1 MKTASCG
8 IFTEKSTFFPSNINV
23 IEFIV
28 LFVPLSILSSR
39 NFCLMVIF
47 SAQKKSRKFREI
59 IFMKK
64 FREIDKRNT
73 KTMLC
78 SKLLLILQE
87 IKFWDS

>member
-1 MKTASCG
+1 
-8 IFTEKSTFFPSNINV
+8 
-23 IEFIV
+23 
-28 LFVPLSILSSR
+28 
-39 NFCLMVIF
+39 MVIF

-87 IKFWDS
+87 IKFWDSWSSKSAITTHLEAQKEY